1 MCGACASRRSFL
13 ALSAAA
19 ALAACSENAETGRRQ
34 LAFVPDDQLSAL
46 ADQTWAEVVRQH
58 PPLNDPAADARLARI
73 GRRLAE
79 ASGRTDLNWRFAV
92 LDGADVNAFVLPN
105 GQVGVFRGL
114 FEFARSDDEI
124 ASVLGHEIGHVLARH
139 PAERVSQELAVQAGV
154 SLAQVLLSS
163 GENAEQAGQIA
174 GALGIGATVG
184 VLLPYSRRHELEA
197 DKIGVELMRDAGFAP
212 GAAVSFWERMIARS
226 EGPRPLE
233 ALSTHPADERRL
245 TELKAAVAAA

>member
-1 MCGACASRRSFL
+1 VNARGRAACLTL
-13 ALSAAA
+13 AAIA
-19 ALAACSENAETGRRQ
+19 ALTGCSENAQTGRNQ
-34 LAFVPDDQLSAL
+34 LALVPDEQLYGL
-46 ADQTWAEVVRQH
+46 ADQAWAEVVRQH
-58 PPLNDPAADARLARI
+58 PPLNDPAANARLARI

-79 ASGRTDLNWRFAV
+79 ASGRSDLNWRFAM
-92 LDGADVNAFVLPN
+92 LDGGDVNAFVLPN

-154 SLAQVLLSS
+154 GLAQILLSN

-174 GALGIGATVG
+174 GALGMGATVG

-197 DKIGVELMRDAGFAP
+197 DKVGVELMRDAGFDPA
-212 GAAVSFWERMIARS
+212 AAVSFWERMIARS
-226 EGPRPLE
+226 DGPKPLE
-233 ALSTHPADERRL
+233 ALSTHPADGRRL
-245 TELKAAVAAA
+245 AELKAVVAAV